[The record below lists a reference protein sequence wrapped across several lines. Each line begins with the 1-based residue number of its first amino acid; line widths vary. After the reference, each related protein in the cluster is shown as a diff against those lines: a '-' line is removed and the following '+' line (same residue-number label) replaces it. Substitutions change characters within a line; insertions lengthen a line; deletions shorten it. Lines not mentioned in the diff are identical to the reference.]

1 MPEEVRISGVRV
13 DSLSPDEVEAALERF
28 VQRENCSLVLNVNV
42 HCLNLAHR
50 NSWLRELLNDAPI
63 VLCDGAGVMI
73 GVRILGNR
81 IRQRIPITEWIWQL
95 ANIAESRGL
104 TLFLLGSRPGVADEA
119 AAKLKKRFARLRI
132 VGTHHGYFDKTPGS
146 ARNEAVIA
154 TVNAA
159 KPDILVVGF
168 GMPLQE
174 RWLMENRDR
183 LDVKVA
189 ISGGGVL
196 DLVSG
201 RLRRGP
207 RYMTDNGLEWLT
219 RLATEPARL
228 WRRYLIGNAVFLLR
242 VLRERFTA

>member
-1 MPEEVRISGVRV
+1 MYSENGMPEEVRISGVRV

-81 IRQRIPITEWIWQL
+81 IRQRIPNTEWIWQL

-119 AAKLKKRFARLRI
+119 AAKL
-132 VGTHHGYFDKTPGS
+132 
-146 ARNEAVIA
+146 
-154 TVNAA
+154 
-159 KPDILVVGF
+159 
-168 GMPLQE
+168 
-174 RWLMENRDR
+174 
-183 LDVKVA
+183 
-189 ISGGGVL
+189 
-196 DLVSG
+196 
-201 RLRRGP
+201 
-207 RYMTDNGLEWLT
+207 
-219 RLATEPARL
+219 
-228 WRRYLIGNAVFLLR
+228 
-242 VLRERFTA
+242 